1 MAGGLLRLIGVAV
14 QGALSAMLVGF
25 MAHSLWVVLT
35 ARTTEHR
42 LVALRQ
48 TMVRAVGGESRL
60 AAPASRVDRRLHRL
74 ALKEVFASVL
84 GDGAP
89 WIEQVARE
97 MDLFDQAVR

>member
-14 QGALSAMLVGF
+14 LGALSAMLVGF
-25 MAHSLWVVLT
+25 MAHNLWVVLT
-35 ARTTEHR
+35 ARTTERR

-74 ALKEVFASVL
+74 ALKVFASVL